1 LVTHY
6 STNGLDSACGRSSQT
21 LVSTVVADDVSCKSC
36 QRTLSKADA
45 AAATVRKSPSLAELR
60 KSAKA
65 VAEPVAVAGAAAGA
79 PVAKPA
85 AAKPV
90 SKPVVQPVSKPAAT
104 PGYNAKAAWA
114 ARLAEQAGNRLPRG
128 VQAKQRQ
135 A

>member
-1 LVTHY
+1 MVTHY

-65 VAEPVAVAGAAAGA
+65 VAEPVAAAGA

-128 VQAKQRQ
+128 VQARRG
-135 A
+135 

>member
-1 LVTHY
+1 
-6 STNGLDSACGRSSQT
+6 
-21 LVSTVVADDVSCKSC
+21 
-36 QRTLSKADA
+36 
-45 AAATVRKSPSLAELR
+45 VRKSPSLAELR

-65 VAEPVAVAGAAAGA
+65 VAEPVAVAGA

>member
-65 VAEPVAVAGAAAGA
+65 VAEPVAAAGA

>member
-65 VAEPVAVAGAAAGA
+65 VAEPVAVAGA

-90 SKPVVQPVSKPAAT
+90 SKPVVQPVSKPVAT

-128 VQAKQRQ
+128 VQARRG
-135 A
+135 

>member
-1 LVTHY
+1 MVTHY

-65 VAEPVAVAGAAAGA
+65 VAEPAAVAGAAAGA

-85 AAKPV
+85 AAK
-90 SKPVVQPVSKPAAT
+90 PVSKPAAT